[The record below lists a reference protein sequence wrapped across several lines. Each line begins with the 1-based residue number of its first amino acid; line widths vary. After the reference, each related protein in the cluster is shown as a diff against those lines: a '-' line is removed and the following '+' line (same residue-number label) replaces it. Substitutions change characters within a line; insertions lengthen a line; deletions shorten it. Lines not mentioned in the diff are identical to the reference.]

1 MLGVLFDSKLEWS
14 LQVENSV
21 RKARSS
27 LQGLRVINKYFTTTE
42 RLTLLTS
49 FFYSRLYY
57 GSQIWLMPSLKGAL
71 KSRLFSASGAALRLL
86 DKNLSF
92 KELHKKYNRATPTQ
106 FQKYTTAVS
115 LYDLIKKEIPEE
127 EWINLREIRGWAFR
141 QITNSSVE
149 LTVCQTGSS
158 QLQTR
163 LINNGLIWQEMST
176 KLKARRDLF
185 LKS

>member
-1 MLGVLFDSKLEWS
+1 ME
-14 LQVENSV
+14 
-21 RKARSS
+21 
-27 LQGLRVINKYFTTTE
+27 
-42 RLTLLTS
+42 
-49 FFYSRLYY
+49 
-57 GSQIWLMPSLKGAL
+57 
-71 KSRLFSASGAALRLL
+71 
-86 DKNLSF
+86 KNLSF
-92 KELHKKYNRATPTQ
+92 KELHKKYNKATPTQ

-163 LINNGLIWQEMST
+163 LINNGSIWQEMST
-176 KLKARRDLF
+176 KLNARRD
-185 LKS
+185 